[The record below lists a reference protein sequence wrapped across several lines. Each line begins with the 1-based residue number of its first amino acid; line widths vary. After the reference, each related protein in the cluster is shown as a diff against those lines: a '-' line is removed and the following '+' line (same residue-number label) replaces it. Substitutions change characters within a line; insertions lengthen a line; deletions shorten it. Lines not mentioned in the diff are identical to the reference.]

1 MSIVSC
7 KICFLN
13 LENLRQNQK
22 QHPLKIHP
30 NPFTRV
36 RVVSEILINRICGPV
51 CVGFQCDYIIHLII
65 HAVYFTIFLFSFE
78 NKVKSKY
85 TVTIHKFRPCTTILF
100 SHGCATCVK
109 KCFPSIFFMK

>member
-36 RVVSEILINRICGPV
+36 RVVSEISINRICGPV

-78 NKVKSKY
+78 NKLKVSTQLQY
-85 TVTIHKFRPCTTILF
+85 INLGHAPQSVLAMDVLR
-100 SHGCATCVK
+100 A
-109 KCFPSIFFMK
+109 